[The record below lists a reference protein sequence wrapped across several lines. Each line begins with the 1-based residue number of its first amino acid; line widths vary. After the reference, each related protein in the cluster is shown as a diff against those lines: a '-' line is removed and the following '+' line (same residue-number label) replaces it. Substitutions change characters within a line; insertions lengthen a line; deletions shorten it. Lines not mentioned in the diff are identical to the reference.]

1 LEDGTTGTIL
11 LFVCDLAEAV
21 LKFRLLIDRERCKG
35 CELCVEACATAVL
48 RMSQDLNQRGQHYVE
63 AEHPENCTGCRQCA
77 DVCPDAAIEIER
89 END

>member
-1 LEDGTTGTIL
+1 
-11 LFVCDLAEAV
+11 
-21 LKFRLLIDRERCKG
+21 
-35 CELCVEACATAVL
+35 
-48 RMSQDLNQRGQHYVE
+48 MSQDLNQRGQHYVE